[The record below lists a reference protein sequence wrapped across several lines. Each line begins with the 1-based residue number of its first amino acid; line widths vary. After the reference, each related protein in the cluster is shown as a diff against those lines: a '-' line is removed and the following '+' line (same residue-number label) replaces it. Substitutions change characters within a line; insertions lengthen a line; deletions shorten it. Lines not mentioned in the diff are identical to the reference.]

1 MSDGRNPSIPPYAL
15 VLVGIM
21 PSPRDLE
28 IARVL
33 GWYRIPLRFAPKV
46 VRVDYLAFYQ
56 PSSFGGNHG
65 SMIETF
71 AEVRGVELTT
81 RREIIKEEPYHQR
94 ADEEYFKIQIG
105 PLQYL
110 ETPILARKWKRITFL
125 YSTGDLFTKAAAID
139 DLVVK
144 TEERDILWHSLR
156 EKASQNQQYRQ
167 AEIPEIALDHELLLM
182 LGDLHLVSDQQ
193 DWYLDI

>member
-81 RREIIKEEPYHQR
+81 RREIIKEEPDHPR